1 MTPEAFD
8 RLKKAESELMDD
20 KLRERLD
27 QCFAVARQMLL
38 QERKWSTSHPDLQT
52 PEFLDDVR
60 KRTREVL
67 IEDELD
73 RRRAKA
79 AQMREEGRERAEQD
93 ARAAERKRK
102 RENDKTW
109 EETRDERVGG
119 WRKFTKQAAQIPT
132 GTRPDAQ
139 QQSRPPPPPPPP
151 PRPPTQGTS
160 KDARSPSTSHGSA
173 SPSMSRGIPTK
184 KKKPKIR
191 LLG

>member
-1 MTPEAFD
+1 
-8 RLKKAESELMDD
+8 MDD

-38 QERKWSTSHPDLQT
+38 RERRWSTSHPELQT
-52 PEFLDDVR
+52 PEFLGDVR
-60 KRTREVL
+60 RRTREVL

-102 RENDKTW
+102 REHEKSW
-109 EETRDERVGG
+109 EATRDQRVGG
-119 WRKFTKQAAQIPT
+119 WRKFTKQAAQI
-132 GTRPDAQ
+132 GDSQRPV
-139 QQSRPPPPPPPP
+139 PPPPPPPP
-151 PRPPTQGTS
+151 PPAGGS
-160 KDARSPSTSHGSA
+160 DSRSPTTTSPGSA
-173 SPSMSRGIPTK
+173 SPTVTRGIPAK